1 MLCVYSCNGHI
12 AVLVGTINLRML
24 AVLIDRGGNSGLR
37 FLSACAERNLRSE
50 FPWER
55 KFAVVR
61 CFGSNAPSTPL

>member
-1 MLCVYSCNGHI
+1 
-12 AVLVGTINLRML
+12 ML

-55 KFAVVR
+55 KFAYIVVLVGIHKIR
-61 CFGSNAPSTPL
+61 AYSSAGRAFD